1 MLGSRS
7 SGPWRM
13 RSSRCSH
20 SLIPMASA
28 TNTTGDTGRNVPV
41 PRSMIGKGRSCAATA
56 RRCRSISSSAAA
68 ATRSGGTSVMCV
80 GIERAS
86 GSPNDARDCCS
97 SSPYGSGI
105 GIATPLV
112 RSAGSGTAQEPA
124 PIADRLHGVTGD
136 LARAGGAAGQ
146 HAGELLFVGEELLGA
161 LADGGEGV
169 QDSLGEV
176 LLQRAV
182 ALTGIAGLQ
191 LRNGRV
197 TQRGVDTQKIGAARL
212 VLLVGDDLGA
222 RVGHRAH
229 DLLAQRARLVEKV
242 GDGVR

>member
-20 SLIPMASA
+20 SLIQLASA

-56 RRCRSISSSAAA
+56 RRCTSISSSAAE

-86 GSPNDARDCCS
+86 GSPNDARDRCS

-105 GIATPLV
+105 GIATPMV
-112 RSAGSGTAQEPA
+112 RSAGSGTAQEPD
-124 PIADRLHGVTGD
+124 PIADRLHGVTGG
-136 LARAGGAAGQ
+136 LARAVARDPQ
-146 HAGELLFVGEELLGA
+146 SRIELLFVGEELLGA

-169 QDSLGEV
+169 QDGMGEDIIR
-176 LLQRAV
+176 RAL
-182 ALTGIAGLQ
+182 ALTGITGLQ

-197 TQRGVDTQKIGAARL
+197 TQRGVDALKI
-212 VLLVGDDLGA
+212 
-222 RVGHRAH
+222 
-229 DLLAQRARLVEKV
+229 
-242 GDGVR
+242 